1 MGMEP
6 SFKIKP
12 ISKKALHL
20 KMFSYSFEWVH
31 NLYPKL
37 LISITACEYLCKIAQ
52 PFVNQVTVKQLY
64 IFVKMEKHAVM
75 NFHHSENYNCSFWHT
90 QTKYY

>member
-1 MGMEP
+1 MKP
-6 SFKIKP
+6 CFKIKP
-12 ISKKALHL
+12 ISKKALYL

-31 NLYPKL
+31 NLYSKL

-75 NFHHSENYNCSFWHT
+75 NFHHYENYNCSFWHT